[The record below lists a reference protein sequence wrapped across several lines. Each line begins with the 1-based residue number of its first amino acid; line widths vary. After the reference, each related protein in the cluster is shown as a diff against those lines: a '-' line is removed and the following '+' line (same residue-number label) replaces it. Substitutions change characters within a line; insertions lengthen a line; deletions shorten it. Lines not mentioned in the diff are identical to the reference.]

1 MASGCR
7 NNIVNDDF
15 IDLRSGNLSTESF
28 WPSFT
33 DIMTV
38 VVMIFL
44 ITSVVLMVRNWELID
59 QLRTSLLAEQKASEM
74 IRSTSE
80 VNATLEEQLAQAQHE
95 ISVLRMQL
103 MQTNEDNEI
112 LNRTLVD
119 KEQQLVVIM
128 TDNQKL
134 QATLS
139 NTEQQVASLDSQLQQ
154 VIVDLDKL
162 RSNYEQQST
171 ELNATRDKLV
181 ILSEEKE
188 AQSRQLVSLE
198 TDYSNLKVKY
208 DKLVKPARTAKGK
221 YVVEVNYEKIKGKGR
236 IRFKDAGDENYTRL
250 TSSELHS
257 KLAALKKEHA
267 NKLYIKIIIPEN
279 SGLSYSEAWEFM
291 KNILHKYDYYY
302 AT

>member
-1 MASGCR
+1 MFSDG
-7 NNIVNDDF
+7 F
-15 IDLRSGNLSTESF
+15 TDLRMSHQHGQGDESF

-236 IRFKDAGDENYTRL
+236 IRFKDAGDENYTTL

>member
-1 MASGCR
+1 M
-7 NNIVNDDF
+7 NDDF

-44 ITSVVLMVRNWELID
+44 ITSVILMVRNWELID

-74 IRSTSE
+74 IRYTTE
-80 VNATLEEQLAQAQHE
+80 ENATLEEQLAQAQHE

-103 MQTNEDNEI
+103 MQSSEDNEM
-112 LNRTLVD
+112 LTMNLAD
-119 KEQQLVVIM
+119 KEEQLIVIM
-128 TDNQKL
+128 SDNQRL
-134 QATLS
+134 QTNLA
-139 NTEQQVASLDSQLQQ
+139 NTEQRVADLDSQLQQ
-154 VIVDLDKL
+154 IIIDLDEL
-162 RSNYEQQST
+162 RNTYDEQST
-171 ELNATRDKLV
+171 ELKTAQDKLI

-221 YVVEVNYEKIKGKGR
+221 YVVEVNYTKIKGKGR
-236 IRFKDAGDENYTRL
+236 IRFKDAGDKKYTTL
-250 TSSELHS
+250 TKTEMHN
-257 KLAALKKEHA
+257 KLAQLKKEHPK
-267 NKLYIKIIIPEN
+267 KLYIKIIIPEN

-291 KNILHKYDYYY
+291 KGILHKYDYYY
-302 AT
+302 Q

>member
-1 MASGCR
+1 M
-7 NNIVNDDF
+7 NDDF

-112 LNRTLVD
+112 LNRTLAD

-128 TDNQKL
+128 SDNQKL
-134 QATLS
+134 QTTLS

-162 RSNYEQQST
+162 RSNYAQQST
-171 ELNATRDKLV
+171 ELKTTLDKLI

-236 IRFKDAGDENYTRL
+236 IRFKDAGDENYTTL
-250 TSSELHS
+250 TSGELHS
-257 KLAALKKEHA
+257 KLASLKKEHA

-302 AT
+302 AS

>member
-1 MASGCR
+1 M
-7 NNIVNDDF
+7 NDDF

-44 ITSVVLMVRNWELID
+44 ITSVILMVRNWELID
-59 QLRTSLLAEQKASEM
+59 QLRTSLLAEQRASEM
-74 IRSTSE
+74 IRSTTE

-103 MQTNEDNEI
+103 MQTSEDNNM
-112 LNRTLVD
+112 LNRTLAD
-119 KEQQLVVIM
+119 KEQQIIVIM
-128 TDNQKL
+128 SDKHKL
-134 QATLS
+134 QSELS
-139 NTEQQVASLDSQLQQ
+139 GAEQEIASLDNQLQQ
-154 VIVDLDKL
+154 VIIDLDELSKSY
-162 RSNYEQQST
+162 REQST
-171 ELNATRDKLV
+171 ELKTAVDKLV

-198 TDYSNLKVKY
+198 TDYSSLKVKY

-236 IRFKDAGDENYTRL
+236 IRFKDAGEENYTTL
-250 TSSELHS
+250 SSKQLHS
-257 KLAALKKEHA
+257 KLAALRKQHPKD
-267 NKLYIKIIIPEN
+267 LYIKIIIPES

-291 KNILHKYDYYY
+291 RNTLHKYDYYY
-302 AT
+302 QEES

>member
-1 MASGCR
+1 M
-7 NNIVNDDF
+7 NDDF
-15 IDLRSGNLSTESF
+15 IDLRSGNLSSESF

-74 IRSTSE
+74 IRSTTE

-103 MQTNEDNEI
+103 MQTNEDNEM
-112 LNRTLVD
+112 LNRTLAD
-119 KEQQLVVIM
+119 KEQQLIVIM
-128 TDNQKL
+128 SDNQKMQDL
-134 QATLS
+134 LA
-139 NTEQQVASLDSQLQQ
+139 NAEQQAASLDSQLQQ

-162 RSNYEQQST
+162 RSNYEEQSKD
-171 ELNATRDKLV
+171 LKSTRDRLI

-188 AQSRQLVSLE
+188 AQNRQLVTLE

-236 IRFKDAGDENYTRL
+236 IRFKDAGDETYTKL
-250 TSSELHS
+250 STDELHS
-257 KLAALKKEHA
+257 KLAALKKKHP

-291 KNILHKYDYYY
+291 KSILHKYDYYY
-302 AT
+302 GS

>member
-1 MASGCR
+1 M
-7 NNIVNDDF
+7 NDDF
-15 IDLRSGNLSTESF
+15 IDLRSGNLSSESF

-80 VNATLEEQLAQAQHE
+80 VNATLEEQLAQSQHE

-103 MQTNEDNEI
+103 MQTNEDNEM
-112 LNRTLVD
+112 LNRTLAD
-119 KEQQLVVIM
+119 KEQQLIVIM
-128 TDNQKL
+128 SENQAL
-134 QATLS
+134 QDSLA
-139 NTEQQVASLDSQLQQ
+139 NTEQQAASLDSQLQQ

-162 RSNYEQQST
+162 RSNYEEQST
-171 ELNATRDKLV
+171 ALKSTRDKLI

-188 AQSRQLVSLE
+188 AQDRQLVTLE
-198 TDYSNLKVKY
+198 ADYSNLKVKY

-221 YVVEVNYEKIKGKGR
+221 YVVEVNYEKIRGKGR
-236 IRFKDAGDENYTRL
+236 IRFKDAGDENYTTL
-250 TSSELHS
+250 TADELHS
-257 KLAALKKEHA
+257 NLAALKKKHP

-291 KNILHKYDYYY
+291 KGILHKYDYYY
-302 AT
+302 ASQ

>member
-1 MASGCR
+1 M
-7 NNIVNDDF
+7 NDDF
-15 IDLRSGNLSTESF
+15 IDLRSGNLSSESF

-44 ITSVVLMVRNWELID
+44 MTSVVLMVRNWELID

-103 MQTNEDNEI
+103 MQTSEDNEM
-112 LNRTLVD
+112 LSRTLAD
-119 KEQQLVVIM
+119 KEQQIIVIM
-128 TDNQKL
+128 SDNQKL
-134 QATLS
+134 EAALS
-139 NTEQQVASLDSQLQQ
+139 NTEEQVANLDNQLQQ
-154 VIVDLDKL
+154 VIIDLDKL
-162 RSNYEQQST
+162 RSNYEEQTT
-171 ELNATRDKLV
+171 ELKTTQDKLV

-188 AQSRQLVSLE
+188 SQSRQLVSIE

-208 DKLVKPARTAKGK
+208 DKLVKPERTAKGK

-236 IRFKDAGDENYTRL
+236 IRYKDAGDKSYTTL
-250 TSSELHS
+250 NSDDLHS
-257 KLAALKKEHA
+257 KLAALKKQHTK
-267 NKLYIKIIIPEN
+267 NLYIKIIIPEN

-291 KNILHKYDYYY
+291 KGILYKYDYYY
-302 AT
+302 QQ

>member
-112 LNRTLVD
+112 LNRALAD

-181 ILSEEKE
+181 ILSAEKE

-236 IRFKDAGDENYTRL
+236 IRFKDAGDENYTTL

>member
-1 MASGCR
+1 
-7 NNIVNDDF
+7 VNDDF
-15 IDLRSGNLSTESF
+15 IDLRSGNLSSESF

-74 IRSTSE
+74 IRSTTE

-103 MQTNEDNEI
+103 MQTNEDNEM
-112 LNRTLVD
+112 LNRTLAD
-119 KEQQLVVIM
+119 KEQQLIVIM
-128 TDNQKL
+128 SDNQKMQDL
-134 QATLS
+134 LA
-139 NTEQQVASLDSQLQQ
+139 NAEQQAASLDSQLQQ

-162 RSNYEQQST
+162 RSNYEEQSKD
-171 ELNATRDKLV
+171 LKSTRDRLI

-188 AQSRQLVSLE
+188 AQNRQLVTLE

-236 IRFKDAGDENYTRL
+236 IRFKDAGDETYTKL
-250 TSSELHS
+250 STDELHS
-257 KLAALKKEHA
+257 KLAALKKKHP

-291 KNILHKYDYYY
+291 KSILHKYDYYY
-302 AT
+302 GS

>member
-1 MASGCR
+1 
-7 NNIVNDDF
+7 VNDDF

-103 MQTNEDNEI
+103 MQTSEDNEI
-112 LNRTLVD
+112 LNRTLAD
-119 KEQQLVVIM
+119 KEQQLVVILS
-128 TDNQKL
+128 DNQKL
-134 QATLS
+134 QTTLS
-139 NTEQQVASLDSQLQQ
+139 NTEHRVASLDSQLQQ

-162 RSNYEQQST
+162 RSNYEQQGA
-171 ELNATRDKLV
+171 ELNSTRDKLI

-236 IRFKDAGDENYTRL
+236 IRFKDAGDENYTTL

-257 KLAALKKEHA
+257 KLAALKKEHS
-267 NKLYIKIIIPEN
+267 NRLYIKIIIPEN

-302 AT
+302 GT

>member
-1 MASGCR
+1 
-7 NNIVNDDF
+7 VNDDF
-15 IDLRSGNLSTESF
+15 IDLRSGNLSSESF

-80 VNATLEEQLAQAQHE
+80 VNATLEEQLAQSQHE

-103 MQTNEDNEI
+103 MQTNEDNEM
-112 LNRTLVD
+112 LNRTLAD
-119 KEQQLVVIM
+119 KEQQLIVIM
-128 TDNQKL
+128 SENQAL
-134 QATLS
+134 QDSLA
-139 NTEQQVASLDSQLQQ
+139 NTEQQAASLDSQLQQ

-162 RSNYEQQST
+162 RSNYHEQST
-171 ELNATRDKLV
+171 ALKSTRDKLI

-188 AQSRQLVSLE
+188 AQDRQLVTLE
-198 TDYSNLKVKY
+198 ADYSNLKVKY

-221 YVVEVNYEKIKGKGR
+221 YVVEVNYEKIRGKGR
-236 IRFKDAGDENYTRL
+236 IRFKDAGDENYTTL
-250 TSSELHS
+250 TADELHS
-257 KLAALKKEHA
+257 NLAALKKKHP

-291 KNILHKYDYYY
+291 KGILHKYDYYY
-302 AT
+302 ASQ